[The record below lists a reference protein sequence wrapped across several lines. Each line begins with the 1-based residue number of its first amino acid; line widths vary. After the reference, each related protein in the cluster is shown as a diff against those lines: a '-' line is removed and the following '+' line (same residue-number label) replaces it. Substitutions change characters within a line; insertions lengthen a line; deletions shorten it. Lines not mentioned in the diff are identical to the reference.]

1 MISRGKTQNIVAQT
15 VRDIMR
21 NQHGWVRKG
30 LKWAK
35 REGDSDILLHLLPS
49 KIRGSGINPY
59 YFPDLYIS
67 YRKFRHDEP
76 SDTAS
81 LFHKFDEYQINI
93 RTSDISNCYNNI
105 VDIDSKLKNEKLYDM
120 NENIDDDMRI
130 KSIRDDFNKNI
141 LPFCAVVA
149 SLEAV
154 FSIYADGKLPL
165 YAFQWLEPERWLD
178 EMKTNKKAQ
187 ALFRAEFYRN

>member
-1 MISRGKTQNIVAQT
+1 
-15 VRDIMR
+15 
-21 NQHGWVRKG
+21 
-30 LKWAK
+30 
-35 REGDSDILLHLLPS
+35 
-49 KIRGSGINPY
+49 
-59 YFPDLYIS
+59 
-67 YRKFRHDEP
+67 
-76 SDTAS
+76 
-81 LFHKFDEYQINI
+81 
-93 RTSDISNCYNNI
+93 
-105 VDIDSKLKNEKLYDM
+105 M
-120 NENIDDDMRI
+120 NENIDDGMRI